1 VASTRVQQPPPNDGP
16 SYDYGPEFAQDTV
29 REIASGGTLAVLNAS
44 EIDRQIATAKHY
56 PRQLSAFRKEAF
68 DLIVQDEEA
77 AAMCI
82 YALPRGKE
90 KNPETGAW
98 EKKIVKGPSAR
109 FAEIIGYAWG
119 NCKFGAR
126 TIGEEQDFVVAQGVF
141 FDLEKNV
148 SISYEVKRRIV
159 NKDGERFNADMIGVT
174 SNAACSIALRNAVL
188 KGIPKALWKGMYTA
202 AEKTIMGSV
211 ETLVDRRQRLIDLF
225 KPFGLT
231 AEHLCKLLE
240 VGGVSDIRGDEIVT
254 LNAILTSLR
263 ESETTVEQLM
273 KTISDQ
279 DMSTAAKG
287 ARTVENIKN
296 GYRADRQTNSTSAAK
311 NGSAE
316 AAAATPATENKNH
329 PQEPQQAQEN
339 PDAEPPPEMAAAKT
353 TAPQTSSPATKS
365 QSGSATTSTS
375 GSRTRGKDQR
385 GLGDDKW

>member
-1 VASTRVQQPPPNDGP
+1 VATTRASRPSDGP
-16 SYDYGPEFAQDTV
+16 TYDYGPEFAQEDSAK
-29 REIASGGTLAVLNAS
+29 EIMGGGTLAVLNAS
-44 EIDRQIATAKHY
+44 EIDRQIATAKAY
-56 PRQLSAFRKEAF
+56 PRTLSKFRKEAF
-68 DLIVQDEEA
+68 DLITQDEEA

-90 KNPETGAW
+90 KNPDTGAW
-98 EKKIVKGPSAR
+98 EKKIIKGPSAR
-109 FAEIIGYAWG
+109 FAEILGYTWG

-126 TIGEEQDFVVAQGVF
+126 TISEEQDFVTAQGVF

-188 KGIPKALWKGMYTA
+188 KGIPKALWKGLYTA
-202 AEKTIMGSV
+202 AEKTIMGTA
-211 ETLVDRRQRLIDLF
+211 ETLSDRRARQIDLF

-254 LNAILTSLR
+254 LNGILTSLR
-263 ESETTVEQLM
+263 EGETTVEQLL

-279 DMSTAAKG
+279 DDSTAAKG
-287 ARTVENIKN
+287 SRTVENIKN
-296 GYRADRQTNSTSAAK
+296 AYRADKQTNSTSAAK
-311 NGSAE
+311 NPPE
-316 AAAATPATENKNH
+316 AAAAAAPATENKNH
-329 PQEPQQAQEN
+329 PHEPQQTQEN

-353 TAPQTSSPATKS
+353 TAPQTSSAPPKG
-365 QSGSATTSTS
+365 QSGNATTSTS

-385 GLGDDKW
+385 GLGDGDKW